1 MTFQRLV
8 AGVSILPKYM
18 RIYPTL
24 TGSKTP
30 TDGSLTLC
38 KSNYSGWI
46 VVEAEQDQYVAHPLL
61 CFNDE
66 KRY

>member
-8 AGVSILPKYM
+8 AGASILPKCM

-24 TGSKTP
+24 TGNKTP